1 MNSRHVKIGVAVV
14 TAGVAILMSVFEIKR
29 QERIKSLDSSKQ

>member
-14 TAGVAILMSVFEIKR
+14 TAGVGILMSVFAIK
-29 QERIKSLDSSKQ
+29 KLDRSTQ